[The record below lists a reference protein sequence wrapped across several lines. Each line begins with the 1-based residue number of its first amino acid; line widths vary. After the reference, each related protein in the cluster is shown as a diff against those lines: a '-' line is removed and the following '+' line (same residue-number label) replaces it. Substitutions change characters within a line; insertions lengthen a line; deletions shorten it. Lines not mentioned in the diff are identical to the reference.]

1 MREAPAAGRRA
12 PRDGERRRE
21 AGGSDG
27 GGGVHLLGA
36 ADLHQASAGRRHG
49 RARPR
54 RVPPHVR
61 YRRTALLC
69 PLVFFI
75 ERYVRCRA
83 EFSRQNQILIINRMT
98 VQTPERAQLLTTH
111 QPFNMGTT

>member
-61 YRRTALLC
+61 YRLPLPARLLH
-69 PLVFFI
+69 
-75 ERYVRCRA
+75 RA
-83 EFSRQNQILIINRMT
+83 VCTLQSR
-98 VQTPERAQLLTTH
+98 VQSPETNLD
-111 QPFNMGTT
+111 N